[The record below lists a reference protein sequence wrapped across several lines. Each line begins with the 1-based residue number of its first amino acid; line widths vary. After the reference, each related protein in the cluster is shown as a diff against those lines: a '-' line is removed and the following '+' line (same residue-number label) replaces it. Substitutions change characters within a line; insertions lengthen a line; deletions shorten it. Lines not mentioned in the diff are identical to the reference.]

1 MSYKEYKVGQ
11 EYAFVRFDYVRAAKR
26 IGGFNPVLDEVER
39 LHIETLECVEER
51 LGAAEEQVWIF
62 LDRFGELWRSQGVRK
77 DNSMLES
84 VMSIE
89 PLENE
94 RMRELLPRQKL
105 GVAFDLAFWLVALQK
120 TAYAALARGLDE
132 DEPNWE
138 AGIEASGRLFG
149 LMNAV
154 CLTVA
159 FHLGVLVEID
169 ESAKNISLFKLTKN
183 AAGVEDPHASRL
195 SKLYRQVNASDFALE
210 VMKKITIV

>member
-1 MSYKEYKVGQ
+1 MGYKYYNVGQ

-84 VMSIE
+84 VMILE

-94 RMRELLPRQKL
+94 RMRDLLPRQKL
-105 GVAFDLAFWLVALQK
+105 GVAFDLVLWLVALQK
-120 TAYAALARGLDE
+120 TAYAAVARGLDK

-154 CLTVA
+154 CLNIA